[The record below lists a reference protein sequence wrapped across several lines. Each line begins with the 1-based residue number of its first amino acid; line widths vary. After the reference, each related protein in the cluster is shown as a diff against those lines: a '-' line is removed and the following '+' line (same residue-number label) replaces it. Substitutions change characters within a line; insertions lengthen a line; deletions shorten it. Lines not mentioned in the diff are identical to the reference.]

1 MKDDPPLQFAPGAYA
16 SLPSHHMHQ
25 ASCSRTCLL
34 FNSADAAF
42 DIHYVDASG
51 EEISLDEA
59 MKQSAKAKTKKK

>member
-1 MKDDPPLQFAPGAYA
+1 MKDGPPLQLAPGAYT

-25 ASCSRTCLL
+25 ASCSRTCLF
-34 FNSADAAF
+34 FNGADAAF

-59 MKQSAKAKTKKK
+59 MKPSARAKAKKK